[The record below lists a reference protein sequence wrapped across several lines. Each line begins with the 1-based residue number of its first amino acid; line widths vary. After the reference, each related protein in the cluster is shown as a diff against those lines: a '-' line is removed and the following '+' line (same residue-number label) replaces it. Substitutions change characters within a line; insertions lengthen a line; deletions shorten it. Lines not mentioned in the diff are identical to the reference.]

1 MSNEAMTYN
10 VAAETVEI
18 ARPYGGAA
26 WTVTRLRSRR
36 AGWRDHDFPDSPD
49 RAGIKMQTVR
59 YQASSQYRRQN
70 PEPVQF
76 RSAPLGCIEV
86 TTRQEIFNVDR

>member
-59 YQASSQYRRQN
+59 YQASSQYHRQK
-70 PEPVQF
+70 PERVQF
-76 RSAPLGCIEV
+76 PPPP
-86 TTRQEIFNVDR
+86 F